1 MRTRESVR
9 LFLWSNIRKKSYYP
23 ILVTLNLVTRI
34 EINSS
39 NLVKNDH
46 FIEITVHYI
55 DYNLRG
61 GYSEEVEKMT
71 DRSWIHMLKKWTG
84 VFLGALL
91 VLALAACGDD
101 KEDQGSKVDV
111 EKPEV
116 SAEEGTEAEETTEK
130 ADAEATGEAS
140 DMQIGVTAE
149 EFQKN
154 FNTFA
159 EEEGIP
165 ERVDNLD
172 WRSSGSEGDHEII
185 DMTYD
190 EDRRMQL
197 LAKKG
202 EEEVRGVMFSMYGDR
217 KEAFGVVRSI
227 IRGADPSASD
237 EEVDGWME
245 ELHFSDPETES
256 TEDYHFVKTDKFN
269 LLAEDSDTYIEFV
282 ISNVNDPEINA
293 ENFEA
298 GEL

>member
-1 MRTRESVR
+1 
-9 LFLWSNIRKKSYYP
+9 
-23 ILVTLNLVTRI
+23 
-34 EINSS
+34 
-39 NLVKNDH
+39 
-46 FIEITVHYI
+46 
-55 DYNLRG
+55 
-61 GYSEEVEKMT
+61 
-71 DRSWIHMLKKWTG
+71 MLKKWTG

-91 VLALAACGDD
+91 VLALAACGED
-101 KEDQGSKVDV
+101 KANQTSKSDV

-116 SAEEGTEAEETTEK
+116 SAEEGTGSEDSTEE
-130 ADAEATGEAS
+130 ADAEAENGEAS
-140 DMQIGVTAE
+140 DMQIGVTAKD
-149 EFQKN
+149 FQTN
-154 FNTFA
+154 FNKFA
-159 EEEGIP
+159 EEVGIP

-172 WRSSGSEGDHEII
+172 WRESGSEGDHEII
-185 DMTYD
+185 DMKYD

-202 EEEVRGVMFSMYGDR
+202 EEEVRSVMFSMFGDR

-227 IRGADPSASD
+227 IRGADPAASE

-282 ISNVNDPEINA
+282 ISNVNDPDINA